1 MNIKEWEIWWADV
14 MFEDSSEHKRRP
26 VLVLNDCE
34 GLLIETVKITS
45 HPKRDVFDVEINEWK
60 SCGLSKSSTVRL
72 DKVVVLNRNKFISKI
87 GDLSA
92 RDKIQI
98 RLVLG
103 RGQRP
108 KQNG

>member
-1 MNIKEWEIWWADV
+1 
-14 MFEDSSEHKRRP
+14 MFEDSNEHKRRP
-26 VLVLNDCE
+26 ALVLNDCE
-34 GLLIETVKITS
+34 GLLIETAKITS
-45 HPKRDVFDVEINEWK
+45 HSKRDIFDVEIREWE

-72 DKVVVLNRNKFISKI
+72 DKVVVLHRDKFINKI
-87 GDLSA
+87 GDMSA

-98 RLVLG
+98 RLILG